1 MISCQGSLPHSMYLP
16 FYLFIFFPH
25 KGQTLHGGLLNCV
38 LLFLTQHSNLSG
50 PLGVVILSPLVLTL
64 PPRFVTST
72 PLISMPPEFSSN
84 DKSDRIKGDLGTLQ
98 ETSLKV
104 DTQRR
109 EWNTAP
115 PGSKEMELEQ
125 GSLHPPVGL
134 PRAPPL
140 CNCFHLLLLILKPAS
155 LSVFTSP
162 GLLDDPSFYFCPI
175 LDPSDPLPFTQAL
188 WATGSGFAGTCP
200 GPPGL
205 SHTVSDSHP
214 QPSSDQFVT
223 SLHHPSRVQH
233 MGCDIHP
240 IVNTLDSAVE
250 PAANTQNHDSHP
262 THISPS

>member
-175 LDPSDPLPFTQAL
+175 LDPSDPLPFTLGNRLRVCWNLSWPSRAFSHSVRL
-188 WATGSGFAGTCP
+188 SPSAKFRSICDFS
-200 GPPGL
+200 PP
-205 SHTVSDSHP
+205 P
-214 QPSSDQFVT
+214 QP
-223 SLHHPSRVQH
+223 R
-233 MGCDIHP
+233 
-240 IVNTLDSAVE
+240 SA
-250 PAANTQNHDSHP
+250 HGL
-262 THISPS
+262 